1 MSTLIKRYFFFILG
15 LIINSFGVAFIT
27 KSALGTSQISSIPY
41 VLSLKF
47 TNLSFG
53 QTTFIFNMLFIL
65 IQLLILKKDFR
76 PIQFL
81 QIAANILFSSFID
94 VSMTLLTGLNPQ
106 TIPLRTLS
114 LLVGCAILAVG
125 ISVEVAPGCHQS
137 SGRRH
142 RPRHGQSIR
151 HGIRQSQDPVRCD
164 PDRHGHAPVFPFLPQ
179 IKRNRTGNH
188 HLCRTGRTYDLF
200 REPVSSG
207 NREDTRTGRPP
218 LVWEDV
224 PEVNPGDCEKNIT
237 QKKEGP
243 RVYKSPWS
251 FFCVKT
257 S

>member
-125 ISVEVAPGCHQS
+125 ISVEVAPDVIKVPGEGIVHAIS
-137 SGRRH
+137 RVSGMEFGKVKIRFDVTLIIIAIVLSFLFFQRLNGVGLGTIVSAILIGPMISFMNRH
-142 RPRHGQSIR
+142 LPGIEKIRGLAGQ
-151 HGIRQSQDPVRCD
+151 
-164 PDRHGHAPVFPFLPQ
+164 
-179 IKRNRTGNH
+179 
-188 HLCRTGRTYDLF
+188 
-200 REPVSSG
+200 
-207 NREDTRTGRPP
+207 
-218 LVWEDV
+218 
-224 PEVNPGDCEKNIT
+224 
-237 QKKEGP
+237 
-243 RVYKSPWS
+243 
-251 FFCVKT
+251 
-257 S
+257 

>member
-106 TIPLRTLS
+106 TIPLRSLS

-125 ISVEVAPGCHQS
+125 ISVEVAPDVIKVPGEGIVHAMARV
-137 SGRRH
+137 SGMEFGKVKIRFDVTLIIIAIVLSFLFFQRLNGVGLGTIVSAILIGPMISFVNRH
-142 RPRHGQSIR
+142 LPGIEKIRGLAGQ
-151 HGIRQSQDPVRCD
+151 
-164 PDRHGHAPVFPFLPQ
+164 
-179 IKRNRTGNH
+179 
-188 HLCRTGRTYDLF
+188 
-200 REPVSSG
+200 
-207 NREDTRTGRPP
+207 
-218 LVWEDV
+218 
-224 PEVNPGDCEKNIT
+224 
-237 QKKEGP
+237 
-243 RVYKSPWS
+243 
-251 FFCVKT
+251 
-257 S
+257 

>member
-81 QIAANILFSSFID
+81 QIPANILFSSFID

-106 TIPLRTLS
+106 TIPLRSLS

-125 ISVEVAPGCHQS
+125 ISVEVAPDVIKVPGEGIVHAMARV
-137 SGRRH
+137 SGMEFGKVKIRFDVTLIIIAIVLSFLFFQRLNGVGLGTIVSAILIGPMISFVNRH
-142 RPRHGQSIR
+142 LPGIEKIRGLAGQ
-151 HGIRQSQDPVRCD
+151 
-164 PDRHGHAPVFPFLPQ
+164 
-179 IKRNRTGNH
+179 
-188 HLCRTGRTYDLF
+188 
-200 REPVSSG
+200 
-207 NREDTRTGRPP
+207 
-218 LVWEDV
+218 
-224 PEVNPGDCEKNIT
+224 
-237 QKKEGP
+237 
-243 RVYKSPWS
+243 
-251 FFCVKT
+251 
-257 S
+257 

>member
-125 ISVEVAPGCHQS
+125 ISVEVAPEVITVPGVGIVHAMARV
-137 SGRRH
+137 SGM
-142 RPRHGQSIR
+142 
-151 HGIRQSQDPVRCD
+151 
-164 PDRHGHAPVFPFLPQ
+164 VF
-179 IKRNRTGNH
+179 G
-188 HLCRTGRTYDLF
+188 
-200 REPVSSG
+200 
-207 NREDTRTGRPP
+207 
-218 LVWEDV
+218 
-224 PEVNPGDCEKNIT
+224 
-237 QKKEGP
+237 
-243 RVYKSPWS
+243 
-251 FFCVKT
+251 
-257 S
+257 

>member
-125 ISVEVAPGCHQS
+125 ISVEVAPDVIKVPGEGIVHAMAKV
-137 SGRRH
+137 SGMEF
-142 RPRHGQSIR
+142 GKVKIR
-151 HGIRQSQDPVRCD
+151 FDVTLIIMAALLSFLFFHKLNGIGLATIISAVLVGPMISFVNRYLPGIGKIRALA
-164 PDRHGHAPVFPFLPQ
+164 DRH
-179 IKRNRTGNH
+179 
-188 HLCRTGRTYDLF
+188 
-200 REPVSSG
+200 
-207 NREDTRTGRPP
+207 
-218 LVWEDV
+218 
-224 PEVNPGDCEKNIT
+224 
-237 QKKEGP
+237 
-243 RVYKSPWS
+243 
-251 FFCVKT
+251 
-257 S
+257 

>member
-1 MSTLIKRYFFFILG
+1 MSTLIKRYLFFILG

-125 ISVEVAPGCHQS
+125 ISVEVAPDVIKVPGEGIVHAMARV
-137 SGRRH
+137 SGMEFGKVKIRFDVTLIIIAIVLSFLFFQRLNGVGLGTIVSAILIGPMISFVNRH
-142 RPRHGQSIR
+142 LPGIEKIRGLAGQ
-151 HGIRQSQDPVRCD
+151 
-164 PDRHGHAPVFPFLPQ
+164 
-179 IKRNRTGNH
+179 
-188 HLCRTGRTYDLF
+188 
-200 REPVSSG
+200 
-207 NREDTRTGRPP
+207 
-218 LVWEDV
+218 
-224 PEVNPGDCEKNIT
+224 
-237 QKKEGP
+237 
-243 RVYKSPWS
+243 
-251 FFCVKT
+251 
-257 S
+257 

>member
-106 TIPLRTLS
+106 TIPLRSLS

-125 ISVEVAPGCHQS
+125 ISVEVAPDVIKVPGEGIVHAIS
-137 SGRRH
+137 RVSGMEF
-142 RPRHGQSIR
+142 GKVKIR
-151 HGIRQSQDPVRCD
+151 FDVTLIIIAIVLSFLFFQRLNGIGLGTIISAVLVGPMISFVNRYLPGIGKIRALA
-164 PDRHGHAPVFPFLPQ
+164 DRH
-179 IKRNRTGNH
+179 
-188 HLCRTGRTYDLF
+188 
-200 REPVSSG
+200 
-207 NREDTRTGRPP
+207 
-218 LVWEDV
+218 
-224 PEVNPGDCEKNIT
+224 
-237 QKKEGP
+237 
-243 RVYKSPWS
+243 
-251 FFCVKT
+251 
-257 S
+257 

>member
-125 ISVEVAPGCHQS
+125 ISVEVAPDVIKVPGEGIVHAMARV
-137 SGRRH
+137 SGMEF
-142 RPRHGQSIR
+142 GKVKIR
-151 HGIRQSQDPVRCD
+151 FD
-164 PDRHGHAPVFPFLPQ
+164 
-179 IKRNRTGNH
+179 
-188 HLCRTGRTYDLF
+188 
-200 REPVSSG
+200 VSLIVM
-207 NREDTRTGRPP
+207 DT
-218 LVWEDV
+218 LL
-224 PEVNPGDCEKNIT
+224 
-237 QKKEGP
+237 
-243 RVYKSPWS
+243 S
-251 FFCVKT
+251 FIFFHKLN
-257 S
+257 

>member
-1 MSTLIKRYFFFILG
+1 MSTLNKRYFFFILG

-94 VSMTLLTGLNPQ
+94 VSMTLLSGLNPQ
-106 TIPLRTLS
+106 TIPLRSLS

-125 ISVEVAPGCHQS
+125 ISVEVAPDVIKVPGEGIVHAIS
-137 SGRRH
+137 RVSGMEFGKVKIRFDVTLIIIAIVLSFLFFQRLNGVGLGTIVSAILIGPMISFVNRH
-142 RPRHGQSIR
+142 LPGIEKIRGLAGQ
-151 HGIRQSQDPVRCD
+151 
-164 PDRHGHAPVFPFLPQ
+164 
-179 IKRNRTGNH
+179 
-188 HLCRTGRTYDLF
+188 
-200 REPVSSG
+200 
-207 NREDTRTGRPP
+207 
-218 LVWEDV
+218 
-224 PEVNPGDCEKNIT
+224 
-237 QKKEGP
+237 
-243 RVYKSPWS
+243 
-251 FFCVKT
+251 
-257 S
+257 

>member
-65 IQLLILKKDFR
+65 IQLLTLKKDFR

-125 ISVEVAPGCHQS
+125 ISVEVAPDVIKVPGEGIVHAIS
-137 SGRRH
+137 RVSGMEFGKVKIRFDVTLIIIAIVLSFLFFQRLNGVGLGTIVSAILIGPMISFMNRH
-142 RPRHGQSIR
+142 LPGIEKIRGLAGQ
-151 HGIRQSQDPVRCD
+151 
-164 PDRHGHAPVFPFLPQ
+164 
-179 IKRNRTGNH
+179 
-188 HLCRTGRTYDLF
+188 
-200 REPVSSG
+200 
-207 NREDTRTGRPP
+207 
-218 LVWEDV
+218 
-224 PEVNPGDCEKNIT
+224 
-237 QKKEGP
+237 
-243 RVYKSPWS
+243 
-251 FFCVKT
+251 
-257 S
+257 

>member
-125 ISVEVAPGCHQS
+125 ISVEVAQMS
-137 SGRRH
+137 S
-142 RPRHGQSIR
+142 
-151 HGIRQSQDPVRCD
+151 
-164 PDRHGHAPVFPFLPQ
+164 
-179 IKRNRTGNH
+179 K
-188 HLCRTGRTYDLF
+188 F
-200 REPVSSG
+200 RAKASS
-207 NREDTRTGRPP
+207 TP
-218 LVWEDV
+218 W
-224 PEVNPGDCEKNIT
+224 PEYPAWNSA
-237 QKKEGP
+237 
-243 RVYKSPWS
+243 KSRS
-251 FFCVKT
+251 GLMLR
-257 S
+257 

>member
-106 TIPLRTLS
+106 TIPLRSLS

-125 ISVEVAPGCHQS
+125 ISVEVAPDVIKVPGEGIVHAMARV
-137 SGRRH
+137 SGMEF
-142 RPRHGQSIR
+142 GKVKIR
-151 HGIRQSQDPVRCD
+151 FDVTLIVMGTLLSFLFFHKLNGIGLGTIISAVLVGPMISFVNRYLPGIGKIRALA
-164 PDRHGHAPVFPFLPQ
+164 DRH
-179 IKRNRTGNH
+179 
-188 HLCRTGRTYDLF
+188 
-200 REPVSSG
+200 
-207 NREDTRTGRPP
+207 
-218 LVWEDV
+218 
-224 PEVNPGDCEKNIT
+224 
-237 QKKEGP
+237 
-243 RVYKSPWS
+243 
-251 FFCVKT
+251 
-257 S
+257 

>member
-81 QIAANILFSSFID
+81 QIAANILFSFFID

-106 TIPLRTLS
+106 TIPLRSLS

-125 ISVEVAPGCHQS
+125 ISVEVAPDVIKVPGEGLVHAMARV
-137 SGRRH
+137 SGMEFGKVKIRFDVTLIIMAMLLSFLFFHKLNGIGLGTIISAVLVGPMISFVNRHLPGIGKIRALADRR
-142 RPRHGQSIR
+142 
-151 HGIRQSQDPVRCD
+151 
-164 PDRHGHAPVFPFLPQ
+164 
-179 IKRNRTGNH
+179 
-188 HLCRTGRTYDLF
+188 
-200 REPVSSG
+200 
-207 NREDTRTGRPP
+207 
-218 LVWEDV
+218 
-224 PEVNPGDCEKNIT
+224 
-237 QKKEGP
+237 
-243 RVYKSPWS
+243 
-251 FFCVKT
+251 
-257 S
+257 

>member
-81 QIAANILFSSFID
+81 QIAANILFSFFID
-94 VSMTLLTGLNPQ
+94 VSMTLLTSLNPQ
-106 TIPLRTLS
+106 TIPLRSLS

-125 ISVEVAPGCHQS
+125 ISVEVAPDVIKVPGEGIVHAMARV
-137 SGRRH
+137 SGMEFGKVKIRFDVTLIIIAIVLSFLFFQRLNGVGLGTIVSAILIGPMISFVNRH
-142 RPRHGQSIR
+142 LPGIEKIRGLAGQ
-151 HGIRQSQDPVRCD
+151 
-164 PDRHGHAPVFPFLPQ
+164 
-179 IKRNRTGNH
+179 
-188 HLCRTGRTYDLF
+188 
-200 REPVSSG
+200 
-207 NREDTRTGRPP
+207 
-218 LVWEDV
+218 
-224 PEVNPGDCEKNIT
+224 
-237 QKKEGP
+237 
-243 RVYKSPWS
+243 
-251 FFCVKT
+251 
-257 S
+257 

>member
-114 LLVGCAILAVG
+114 LLVGCEILAVG
-125 ISVEVAPGCHQS
+125 ISVEVAP
-137 SGRRH
+137 
-142 RPRHGQSIR
+142 
-151 HGIRQSQDPVRCD
+151 
-164 PDRHGHAPVFPFLPQ
+164 
-179 IKRNRTGNH
+179 
-188 HLCRTGRTYDLF
+188 
-200 REPVSSG
+200 
-207 NREDTRTGRPP
+207 
-218 LVWEDV
+218 DV
-224 PEVNPGDCEKNIT
+224 I
-237 QKKEGP
+237 
-243 RVYKSPWS
+243 
-251 FFCVKT
+251 
-257 S
+257 

>member
-125 ISVEVAPGCHQS
+125 ISVEVAPDVIKVPGEGIVHAMARV
-137 SGRRH
+137 SGMEF
-142 RPRHGQSIR
+142 GKVKIR
-151 HGIRQSQDPVRCD
+151 FDVTLIVMGTLLSFLFFHKLNGIGLGTIISAVLVGPMISFVNRYLPGIGKIRALA
-164 PDRHGHAPVFPFLPQ
+164 DRH
-179 IKRNRTGNH
+179 
-188 HLCRTGRTYDLF
+188 
-200 REPVSSG
+200 
-207 NREDTRTGRPP
+207 
-218 LVWEDV
+218 
-224 PEVNPGDCEKNIT
+224 
-237 QKKEGP
+237 
-243 RVYKSPWS
+243 
-251 FFCVKT
+251 
-257 S
+257 

>member
-106 TIPLRTLS
+106 TIPLRSLS

-125 ISVEVAPGCHQS
+125 ISVEVAPDVIKVPGEGIVHAIS
-137 SGRRH
+137 RVSGMEFGKVKIRFDVTLIIIAIVLSFLFFQRLNGVGLGTIVSAILIGPMISFVNRH
-142 RPRHGQSIR
+142 LPGIEKIRGLAGQ
-151 HGIRQSQDPVRCD
+151 
-164 PDRHGHAPVFPFLPQ
+164 
-179 IKRNRTGNH
+179 
-188 HLCRTGRTYDLF
+188 
-200 REPVSSG
+200 
-207 NREDTRTGRPP
+207 
-218 LVWEDV
+218 
-224 PEVNPGDCEKNIT
+224 
-237 QKKEGP
+237 
-243 RVYKSPWS
+243 
-251 FFCVKT
+251 
-257 S
+257 

>member
-81 QIAANILFSSFID
+81 QIAANVLFSSFID

-125 ISVEVAPGCHQS
+125 ISIEVAPDVIKVPGEGIVHAMARV
-137 SGRRH
+137 SGMEFGKVKIRFDVTLIIIAIVLSFLFFQRLNGVGLGTIVSAILIGPMISFVNRH
-142 RPRHGQSIR
+142 LPGIEKIRGLAGQ
-151 HGIRQSQDPVRCD
+151 
-164 PDRHGHAPVFPFLPQ
+164 
-179 IKRNRTGNH
+179 
-188 HLCRTGRTYDLF
+188 
-200 REPVSSG
+200 
-207 NREDTRTGRPP
+207 
-218 LVWEDV
+218 
-224 PEVNPGDCEKNIT
+224 
-237 QKKEGP
+237 
-243 RVYKSPWS
+243 
-251 FFCVKT
+251 
-257 S
+257 

>member
-94 VSMTLLTGLNPQ
+94 VSMPLLTGLNPPDVIKVPGEGIVHAISRVSGIEFGKVKIRFDVTLIIMATLLSFLFFHKLNGIGLG
-106 TIPLRTLS
+106 TIIS
-114 LLVGCAILAVG
+114 AVLVGPMISFVNRYLPGIGKIRALAD
-125 ISVEVAPGCHQS
+125 
-137 SGRRH
+137 H
-142 RPRHGQSIR
+142 R
-151 HGIRQSQDPVRCD
+151 
-164 PDRHGHAPVFPFLPQ
+164 
-179 IKRNRTGNH
+179 
-188 HLCRTGRTYDLF
+188 
-200 REPVSSG
+200 
-207 NREDTRTGRPP
+207 
-218 LVWEDV
+218 
-224 PEVNPGDCEKNIT
+224 
-237 QKKEGP
+237 
-243 RVYKSPWS
+243 
-251 FFCVKT
+251 
-257 S
+257 

>member
-125 ISVEVAPGCHQS
+125 ISVEVAPDVIKVPGEGIVHAMARVSVMEFGKVKIRFDVTLIIIAIVLSFLFFQRLNGVGLGTIVS
-137 SGRRH
+137 AILIGPMISFVNRH
-142 RPRHGQSIR
+142 LPGIEKIRGLAGQ
-151 HGIRQSQDPVRCD
+151 
-164 PDRHGHAPVFPFLPQ
+164 
-179 IKRNRTGNH
+179 
-188 HLCRTGRTYDLF
+188 
-200 REPVSSG
+200 
-207 NREDTRTGRPP
+207 
-218 LVWEDV
+218 
-224 PEVNPGDCEKNIT
+224 
-237 QKKEGP
+237 
-243 RVYKSPWS
+243 
-251 FFCVKT
+251 
-257 S
+257 

>member
-81 QIAANILFSSFID
+81 QIAANILFSFFID

-125 ISVEVAPGCHQS
+125 ISVEVAPDVIKVPGEGIVHAMARV
-137 SGRRH
+137 SGMEVGKVKIRFDVTLIIIAIVLSFLFFQRLNGVGLGTIVSAILIGPMISFVNRH
-142 RPRHGQSIR
+142 LPGIEKIRGLAGQ
-151 HGIRQSQDPVRCD
+151 
-164 PDRHGHAPVFPFLPQ
+164 
-179 IKRNRTGNH
+179 
-188 HLCRTGRTYDLF
+188 
-200 REPVSSG
+200 
-207 NREDTRTGRPP
+207 
-218 LVWEDV
+218 
-224 PEVNPGDCEKNIT
+224 
-237 QKKEGP
+237 
-243 RVYKSPWS
+243 
-251 FFCVKT
+251 
-257 S
+257 